1 MPDKVHAFPA
11 KRFFVEMLT
20 RDIDLEAAILDLL
33 DNCVDG
39 CVRTGKTAFATNDK
53 PYSGYFASIKINKD
67 FFEISDNCGGIEKK
81 LAQNYAFRFG
91 RKDADRDKGL
101 HTVGV
106 YGIGMKRAIFK
117 LGTECTISSN
127 HKEAGFLIKIDENWI
142 NDDEKWTLDMESH
155 NSCEP
160 FGTCIRVNKLH
171 KSISIAFDEEKNNFA
186 TNLQQRLQKH
196 YSLIIDKGFKVI
208 VNDIEV
214 KAKRLQTMLDPSA
227 FTNERGIS
235 PQVYET
241 EYDGV
246 KISLIFGLYE
256 KLPSEEEIEDI
267 ENGSRTREDA
277 GWTIICND
285 RVVVDSDKT
294 HITGWGES
302 PVPQFHT
309 QYLALCG
316 YVSFSAS
323 DASKLPVTTTK
334 RGIDLD
340 SALYASIKEEMKLA
354 TKTFTSFT
362 NSWKGQ
368 SPERTAIQAAAKH
381 VDMIRV
387 AVQIPSEK
395 WTDVKR
401 PTGGKRY
408 TPSLPL
414 VPKRRTHARIQFTK
428 HVDEISLVREFIC
441 EDVNATPADVGIAAF
456 DFVLAQA
463 SE

>member
-1 MPDKVHAFPA
+1 MKSEVHAFPA

-39 CVRTGKTAFATNDK
+39 CVRTGKTTSSTKDK
-53 PYSGYFASIKINKD
+53 PYAGYSASININKD
-67 FFEISDNCGGIEKK
+67 YFEIIDNCGGIEKD

-91 RKDADRDKGL
+91 RKDSDRDKGL

-117 LGTECTISSN
+117 LGTECTIVSN
-127 HKEAGFLIKIDENWI
+127 HKNSGFSIKIDEDWI
-142 NDDEKWTLDMESH
+142 NDDDNWLLDMEDHESK
-155 NSCEP
+155 EP
-160 FGTCIRVNKLH
+160 RGTSIRVNKLH
-171 KSISIAFDEEKNNFA
+171 NSISIAFDEEKNNFA
-186 TNLQQRLQKH
+186 TNLRQRLQKH
-196 YSLIIDKGFKVI
+196 YSLIIDKGFKVTI
-208 VNDIEV
+208 NNIEV
-214 KAKRLQTMLDPSA
+214 KAKKLQTMLDPSA
-227 FTNERGIS
+227 FENERGIS
-235 PQVYET
+235 PQIYQT
-241 EYDGV
+241 DYDGV
-246 KISLIFGLYE
+246 KIHLIFGLYE
-256 KLPSEEEIEDI
+256 KLPSDQDVEDI
-267 ENGSRTREDA
+267 ENGNRTKEDA

-302 PVPQFHT
+302 PVPHFHT

-316 YVSFSAS
+316 YVSFSAD

-368 SPERTAIQAAAKH
+368 SPERTAIQADARH
-381 VDMIRV
+381 IDV
-387 AVQIPSEK
+387 AEVSVKIPEEK

-401 PTGGKRY
+401 STGGKRY

-414 VPKRRTHARIQFTK
+414 VPRKRTHARIQFTK
-428 HVDEISLVREFIC
+428 HVDEISLVREFVC
-441 EDVNATPADVGIAAF
+441 EDTNATPADVGIAAF